1 MKNIPI
7 GEVLKEYGYI
17 TEEQLQQALTKQ
29 KESQVKQR
37 LGEVLVSLGY
47 VTEHQVLKALGE
59 RLQLPLYDLN
69 ANPVHT
75 EAVSKIPKQL
85 AVKYCL
91 IAVSASHGRLVVAV
105 NDPLNFYAI
114 EDIRQ
119 VTNMPLS
126 LVLSEKSSIT
136 SAIDYYYSEIFARQV
151 TETVNDAAAELAP
164 LQEEAVENDDNIAPV
179 VKLVNSLFLRG
190 HSTNASDIHIEPFE
204 FQTTIRMRIDG
215 MMVNYATLAA
225 SLHASIIARI
235 KILANLDIAEK
246 RAPQDGHFRIRLE
259 GVEINMRVS
268 VIPTVY
274 GEKAVLRFLSS
285 DVAIDRSGQFG
296 MDSENYEKL
305 CKMLRS
311 PHGIIYLTGPTGSG
325 KTTTLYMALERLVNQ
340 PVNISTIE
348 DPVERNI
355 IGVNQVQVNVLAGV
369 TFESGLRALLRQDP
383 DIIMVGETRDAETAS
398 ISIRAAIT
406 GHLVLSTLHTND
418 AVSTIV
424 RLEDM
429 GLPSY
434 LVANSLVGVVAQ
446 RLVRKVCPN
455 CGETYEPSLDEQ
467 QAAGLKIGKSRR
479 AVGCHIC
486 NNTGYKG
493 RIAVHEVLMMDKT
506 LRRMVTE
513 RRTTE
518 EIYAYAREHQHM
530 SSLKDSVQRL
540 VESGETTLEEMI
552 KSTYYAD

>member
-1 MKNIPI
+1 LKNIPI

-17 TEEQLQQALTKQ
+17 TEAQLQQALAKQ
-29 KESQVKQR
+29 EESQVKKR
-37 LGEVLVSLGY
+37 LGEVLVDLGY
-47 VTEHQVLKALGE
+47 VTEYQVLTALGE
-59 RLQLPLYDLN
+59 RLKIPLYDLSKE
-69 ANPVHT
+69 PIDT
-75 EAVSKIPKQL
+75 DAVCKIPKQL
-85 AVKYCL
+85 AAKYCL
-91 IAVSASHGRLVVAV
+91 IAISAAQGHLMVAV

-126 LVLSEKSSIT
+126 LVLSEKNRIIN
-136 SAIDYYYSEIFARQV
+136 AIDYYYSEICARQV
-151 TETVNDAAAELAP
+151 TEDINDAAEELGT
-164 LQEEAVENDDNIAPV
+164 LQEEAVEHDDDAAPV
-179 VKLVNSLFLRG
+179 VRLVNSLLLRG
-190 HSTNASDIHIEPFE
+190 HSTNASDIHVEPFE
-204 FQTTIRMRIDG
+204 FQTTVRMRIDG
-215 MMVNYATLAA
+215 MMVKYVTLAA
-225 SLHASIIARI
+225 SLHVSIIARI
-235 KILANLDIAEK
+235 KIMANLDITEK

-285 DVAIDRSGQFG
+285 DALIDRSGHFG
-296 MDSENYEKL
+296 MDTDNYEKL

-325 KTTTLYMALERLVNQ
+325 KTTTLYMALERLVEQ
-340 PVNISTIE
+340 PVNIATIE

-355 IGVNQVQVNVLAGV
+355 TGISQVQVNPLAGV

-383 DIIMVGETRDAETAS
+383 DVIMVGETRDAETAT
-398 ISIRAAIT
+398 ISVRAAIT

-418 AVSTIV
+418 AVSTVV

-429 GLPSY
+429 GLPAY

-446 RLVRKVCPN
+446 RLVRKICSN

-467 QAAGLKIGKSRR
+467 QAAGLMIKQSRR
-479 AVGCHIC
+479 GAGCHIC

-493 RIAVHEVLMMDKT
+493 RIAIHEVLMMDKT
-506 LRRMVTE
+506 VRRMVTE
-513 RRTTE
+513 GRSSE
-518 EIYAYAREHQHM
+518 ELYAYAKEHQHM
-530 SSLKDSVQRL
+530 ISLKDSVQKL
-540 VESGETTLEEMI
+540 VEAGVTTLEEMI
-552 KSTYYAD
+552 RTTYYAD